1 LISTRKGVNHLLY
14 DEVINLCDHILESF
28 PDVVTKES
36 IGKTYEGRDIL
47 MLKLNATPY
56 FTKRGLASNP
66 DKKAILLTGAHH
78 SRELVSV

>member
-1 LISTRKGVNHLLY
+1 
-14 DEVINLCDHILESF
+14 
-28 PDVVTKES
+28 VTKES